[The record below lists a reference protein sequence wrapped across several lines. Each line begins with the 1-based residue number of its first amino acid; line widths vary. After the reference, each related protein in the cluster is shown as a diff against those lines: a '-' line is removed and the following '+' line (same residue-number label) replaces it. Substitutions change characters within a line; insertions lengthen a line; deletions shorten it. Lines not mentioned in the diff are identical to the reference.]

1 LQTLLI
7 AGTSAQVGKTVVLS
21 ALMAYWQRYKT
32 SSAGVIKPLDFERLS
47 QRSEPA
53 ELDCERFKR
62 LFNLAQPV
70 REITPVL
77 LRSAVLPPIEATT
90 GDPIDFEQLWQTLQQ
105 SQQRHELV
113 LLEAFGGLGTPL
125 TFETTM
131 ADLAWDWRIPTVLVV
146 PVQPNLVADAVT
158 NVALAN
164 QSRLHLKGII
174 LNELPRTARAD
185 PDNQADRDLQEDLQ
199 DSIELIQSLT
209 RKPVL
214 GYIPRLD
221 PNSLPQLTRAAAGLA
236 LEQILPGLELLRSSA

>member
-1 LQTLLI
+1 MQTLLI
-7 AGTSAQVGKTVVLS
+7 AGTGAQVGKTVVLS
-21 ALMAYWQRYKT
+21 ALMAYWQRYRT
-32 SSAGVIKPLDFERLS
+32 SSAGVMKPLDFERFS
-47 QRSEPA
+47 HRQSEQPA

-105 SQQRHELV
+105 SQQQHELV

-146 PVQPNLVADAVT
+146 SVQPNLVADAVT
-158 NVALAN
+158 HVALAN

-174 LNELPRTARAD
+174 LNELPRTD
-185 PDNQADRDLQEDLQ
+185 KQVEQEELTQDLQ
-199 DSIELIQSLT
+199 DSIQLIQSLT

-214 GYIPRLD
+214 GCIPRLD
-221 PNSLPQLTRAAAGLA
+221 PNSLPQLVRAAAGLA
-236 LEQILPGLELLRSSA
+236 LEQILPGIELLRSSA